1 MLAENINVPQL
12 GFATIDGRLE
22 EKPTVL
28 RMIPAA
34 RDLSK
39 GLAALFRDVWKREYI
54 AIVYVQSDYGEQFE
68 VSYIAT
74 TYSYIQLTYV

>member
-1 MLAENINVPQL
+1 
-12 GFATIDGRLE
+12 
-22 EKPTVL
+22 
-28 RMIPAA
+28 MIPAA

-54 AIVYVQSDYGEQFE
+54 AIVYDQSDYGEQFE

-74 TYSYIQLTYV
+74 TYSFYH